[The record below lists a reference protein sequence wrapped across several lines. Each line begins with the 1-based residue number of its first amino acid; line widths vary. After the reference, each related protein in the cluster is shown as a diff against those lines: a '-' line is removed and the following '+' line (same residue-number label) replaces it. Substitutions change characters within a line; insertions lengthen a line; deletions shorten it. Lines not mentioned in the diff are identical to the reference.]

1 MKIIIQ
7 DPIITTTV
15 EIQITIIILPLTSI
29 RDSTIKKMVITPK
42 SSINT
47 TERKKLIGMKIILV
61 EEDTETI
68 IIKNLEKIMAKE
80 ILMVKTIMTP
90 VKNTIILKEIKLDT
104 LPGTTDTIG
113 KT

>member
-7 DPIITTTV
+7 DPIKTTTM
-15 EIQITIIILPLTSI
+15 EIQTTIITLLLTSI
-29 RDSTIKKMVITPK
+29 RDSTIKKMVISLT

-47 TERKKLIGMKIILV
+47 TERKELIGMKIILV

-68 IIKNLEKIMAKE
+68 TIKNLEKIMAKE
-80 ILMVKTIMTP
+80 ILMAKTTMTP